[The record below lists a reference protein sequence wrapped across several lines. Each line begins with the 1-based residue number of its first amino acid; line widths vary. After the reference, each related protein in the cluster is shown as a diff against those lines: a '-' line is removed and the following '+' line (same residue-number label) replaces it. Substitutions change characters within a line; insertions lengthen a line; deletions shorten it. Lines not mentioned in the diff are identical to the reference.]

1 MLLKSHEPYVE
12 PLDSSHVYAVVG
24 DIENTRPLDRFED
37 FLLAGCGLALIPS
50 FESPNLEA
58 GEWVRVGD

>member
-24 DIENTRPLDRFED
+24 DIENTRPLDRLDD
-37 FLLAGCGLALIPS
+37 FLLAGCGLALIYQAS
-50 FESPNLEA
+50 SL
-58 GEWVRVGD
+58 GIWKRVNG